1 MKPSRRS
8 VECGFQCAMSALPSH
23 SGCDRPHYD
32 VAYEGAIARMVL
44 WPLLIYFLAVT
55 AVVAL
60 MIGGSY
66 LLGER
71 HSEHATGAPYE
82 SGIMPTD
89 TAHPRFRIQ
98 FYLVAMF
105 FVIFDVEAVFLVSWA
120 VAARD
125 VGWAGYLEAGVFT
138 LVLVIGLV
146 YLWRMGALDWGS
158 RGRKRSIGADAQ
170 EETDSK

>member
-1 MKPSRRS
+1 
-8 VECGFQCAMSALPSH
+8 
-23 SGCDRPHYD
+23 
-32 VAYEGAIARMVL
+32 MVL

-55 AVVAL
+55 AVVAV

-71 HSEHATGAPYE
+71 HSDHATGAQYE
-82 SGIMPTD
+82 SGMMPTD

-120 VAARD
+120 VAAREA
-125 VGWAGYLEAGVFT
+125 GWAGYVEAAVFT

-158 RGRKRSIGADAQ
+158 RRRKRGIVVAAQ
-170 EETDSK
+170 RETESK